1 MTQTRK
7 DALIELRDKVRAG
20 DELDGFTVSC
30 AFPNWKPMEKWSL
43 MQLLEWACDPTDIR
57 AMGAVKALHN
67 AVLPGW
73 FPGISQNIHFGDWY
87 AWVQTKTLHHDA
99 RDQDPARAWL
109 LAIFEALIEQEPD
122 T

>member
-1 MTQTRK
+1 MTQTHK
-7 DALIELRDKVRAG
+7 EALIELRDKVWAGGISVIGASSFSALNGARGVYVDHQASDAMRAYNG
-20 DELDGFTVSC
+20 SLD
-30 AFPNWKPMEKWSL
+30 A
-43 MQLLEWACDPTDIR
+43 A
-57 AMGAVKALHN
+57 KALHE

-109 LAIFEALIEQEPD
+109 LAILEALIAKAGDGE
-122 T
+122 